1 MNQGL
6 AVTDWLVLAAYA
18 GLTLWLGW
26 YYGRRQSSTKEYF
39 IGGGRLHPV
48 AVGISLFATLVS
60 TVSYLSVPGETLG
73 RGPVL
78 LVQLLALPLVYVV
91 VSYGLLPAF
100 MKHRVTSAYEL
111 LEVRLGAGMRLFGAS
126 MFIVMRVA
134 WMSLVVHAAAVAL
147 TVMIGAG
154 PEAVP
159 LVVLFTAVVAVVYT
173 SLGGLRAVVVTDCI
187 QSTLLLAGALVVL
200 GIVTAEL
207 GGFEWFPTT
216 WRANWDTQPLFS
228 FDPAMRVTAFG
239 TVVSTLVWYA
249 AAAGG
254 DQVSVQRFMAT
265 RDLNAARRAY
275 GTQLVAIAV
284 VTIVLALVGL
294 ALLGYFEAFPS
305 RLGEGM
311 SLRADADHVFPFFIA
326 QRLPTG
332 VAGLVVAAMFAAA
345 MSSVDS
351 GVNSISAVVLTDFL
365 GRSRTRWRA
374 DADRLRLARWLAGA
388 TGGLIVLG
396 SFLMDLV
403 PGNITEVTSKTSNL
417 LTSPI
422 FGLFL
427 FALFLPRVRPVG
439 AALGTAAGIVTA
451 TLVAFSGPIFG
462 MDPDTGGDPV
472 SFQWVA
478 VVSLAVQVAVGWTVS
493 ALFENHPPRN
503 RRLGARGPAPATRP

>member
-6 AVTDWLVLAAYA
+6 AAVDWLVLTAYA

-26 YYGRRQSSTKEYF
+26 YYGRRQTSTKEYF
-39 IGGGRLHPV
+39 VGGGRLHPV

-78 LVQLLALPLVYVV
+78 LVQLLGLPLVYFVV
-91 VSYGLLPAF
+91 CYGLLPVY

-111 LEVRLGAGMRLFGAS
+111 LEVRLGAGARLLGAS
-126 MFIVMRVA
+126 MFIVLRLA
-134 WMSLVVHAAAVAL
+134 WMSLVVYAAAVAL

-154 PEAVP
+154 PSAVP
-159 LVVLFTAVVAVVYT
+159 LVVLFTATVAVIYT

-187 QSTLLLAGALVVL
+187 QSLLLFGGALLVL
-200 GIVTAEL
+200 GIVTVEL
-207 GGFEWFPTT
+207 GGFGWFPTT
-216 WRANWDTQPLFS
+216 WQANWDTQPLFS
-228 FDPAMRVTAFG
+228 FDPATRVTAFG
-239 TVVSTLVWYA
+239 TVVSTMVWYA
-249 AAAGG
+249 ATAGG

-265 RDLNAARRAY
+265 TDLRAARRAY
-275 GTQLVAIAV
+275 GTQLLAIAV
-284 VTIVLALVGL
+284 VTIVLALVGA
-294 ALLGYFEAFPS
+294 ALLGYFEAFPG

-311 SLRADADHVFPFFIA
+311 SLRGDADHVFPFFIA
-326 QRLPTG
+326 NRLPAG

-365 GRSRTRWRA
+365 GRFRKRRRDDRTQ
-374 DADRLRLARWLAGA
+374 LRQARWLAA
-388 TGGLIVLG
+388 AAGGLIVLG
-396 SFLMDLV
+396 SFVMDLV

-417 LTSPI
+417 LTGPI

-427 FALFLPRVRPVG
+427 FALFLPRVRAVG
-439 AALGTAAGIVTA
+439 ATVGTVAGMVAAA
-451 TLVAFSGPIFG
+451 LVAFSGPIFG
-462 MDPDTGGDPV
+462 FDPETGGDPV

-478 VVSLAVQVAVGWTVS
+478 SASLLVQVAVGWTVS
-493 ALFENHPPRN
+493 AVFENSKPRTGT
-503 RRLGARGPAPATRP
+503 LGS